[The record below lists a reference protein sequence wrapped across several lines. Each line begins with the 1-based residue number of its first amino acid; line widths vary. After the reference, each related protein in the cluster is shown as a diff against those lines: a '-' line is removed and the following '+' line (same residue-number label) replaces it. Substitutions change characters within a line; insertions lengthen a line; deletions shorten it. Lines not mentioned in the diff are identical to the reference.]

1 MAQLIDLKDKKII
14 SQLDLNSRQTNKQIA
29 KKVGLS
35 EQVTGN
41 RIKRLIDLK
50 IIDYFYVR
58 INPSLLGF
66 MHLKIYLRL
75 HNLTKQKEGELIKE
89 LILAKGIFWLASLR
103 GKYDLVLS
111 LYVKN
116 MYDFSQKY
124 EGLLG
129 KWGNY
134 ILLRNVVFLEKV
146 QMYNKKY
153 LIPKSETVVF
163 TYSEGKEQSL
173 EIDKLDSELLKILNI
188 QGRKSLIEIS
198 QQLKTSPDTIRYRLK
213 NLEKKKIIT
222 GYGVKIN
229 YNKLNYNYHLIVLK
243 LQEMNS
249 QKYQKLEIL
258 SRLNKNILYFI
269 KTIGDHE
276 LELEVETTS
285 KEELD
290 QIIQILRD
298 HFVSEIKDYE
308 LLEVTK
314 EHRLTYFPF

>member
-103 GKYDLVLS
+103 GKYD
-111 LYVKN
+111 
-116 MYDFSQKY
+116 FSQKY

-173 EIDKLDSELLKILNI
+173 EIDKLDSELLKI
-188 QGRKSLIEIS
+188 
-198 QQLKTSPDTIRYRLK
+198 
-213 NLEKKKIIT
+213 
-222 GYGVKIN
+222 
-229 YNKLNYNYHLIVLK
+229 
-243 LQEMNS
+243 
-249 QKYQKLEIL
+249 
-258 SRLNKNILYFI
+258 
-269 KTIGDHE
+269 
-276 LELEVETTS
+276 
-285 KEELD
+285 
-290 QIIQILRD
+290 
-298 HFVSEIKDYE
+298 
-308 LLEVTK
+308 
-314 EHRLTYFPF
+314 